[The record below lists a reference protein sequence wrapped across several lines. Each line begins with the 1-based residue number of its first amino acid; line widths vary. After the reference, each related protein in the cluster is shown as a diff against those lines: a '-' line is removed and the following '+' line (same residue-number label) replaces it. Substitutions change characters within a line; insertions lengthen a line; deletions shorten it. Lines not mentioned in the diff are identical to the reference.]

1 MGHFNQTERRIF
13 HCQSGI
19 QQCINILAVNAP
31 RALFSANQI
40 SRGTPDLEA
49 TVTELPKTG
58 NAGKPL
64 TVESKSTSKPKISPQ
79 SYDDIKWELGLWF
92 SGLESFL
99 AVGSH
104 SFVDKD
110 RPKTVHDW
118 SKEVRLTHSTLLL
131 CSKLNFL
138 LLKSADSG
146 GGDKDADDYAV
157 RPEELREISLIL
169 KDVILL
175 NESLI
180 AAEPLKFGV
189 WKAWSNVLS
198 EKLKSIPAFERLIAN
213 AEKSGESFLPEK
225 LKDMM
230 AKNPIAF
237 GERVDLN
244 HILPRFAKILKW
256 LSVIGKMLQK
266 DEPLKPALL
275 IFSRV
280 YEQTR
285 EMIDH
290 INNRLARYPDESTS
304 MFGALDG
311 ASYTASLELR
321 KVYEQELTG
330 IVAIRPSLSIY
341 ARVETAYSLLNDSFQ
356 QILTEFARLIEP
368 KTQVHQL
375 FPNFRTKLDQS
386 LILREKLW
394 NVLQGVR
401 AAEKQVDDKQMRD
414 LQNRLEDF
422 LGESVH
428 FLFYKDKESVERFVE
443 EILVT
448 SGNQDRVGI
457 LHRFATYLET
467 LFGQINIRAVLVDHP
482 FDPEKVG

>member
-1 MGHFNQTERRIF
+1 
-13 HCQSGI
+13 
-19 QQCINILAVNAP
+19 
-31 RALFSANQI
+31 
-40 SRGTPDLEA
+40 
-49 TVTELPKTG
+49 
-58 NAGKPL
+58 
-64 TVESKSTSKPKISPQ
+64 
-79 SYDDIKWELGLWF
+79 
-92 SGLESFL
+92 
-99 AVGSH
+99 
-104 SFVDKD
+104 
-110 RPKTVHDW
+110 
-118 SKEVRLTHSTLLL
+118 
-131 CSKLNFL
+131 
-138 LLKSADSG
+138 
-146 GGDKDADDYAV
+146 
-157 RPEELREISLIL
+157 
-169 KDVILL
+169 
-175 NESLI
+175 
-180 AAEPLKFGV
+180 
-189 WKAWSNVLS
+189 
-198 EKLKSIPAFERLIAN
+198 
-213 AEKSGESFLPEK
+213 
-225 LKDMM
+225 
-230 AKNPIAF
+230 
-237 GERVDLN
+237 
-244 HILPRFAKILKW
+244 
-256 LSVIGKMLQK
+256 
-266 DEPLKPALL
+266 
-275 IFSRV
+275 
-280 YEQTR
+280 
-285 EMIDH
+285 
-290 INNRLARYPDESTS
+290 

>member
-1 MGHFNQTERRIF
+1 M
-13 HCQSGI
+13 
-19 QQCINILAVNAP
+19 
-31 RALFSANQI
+31 
-40 SRGTPDLEA
+40 EA

-58 NAGKPL
+58 NSGKPL
-64 TVESKSTSKPKISPQ
+64 IAQTESTPKPKVSPQ
-79 SYDDIKWELGLWF
+79 NYADLKWELGLWF

-99 AVGSH
+99 AVGNH

-138 LLKSADSG
+138 LLKSAESG
-146 GGDKDADDYAV
+146 GGDKDPDDYVV
-157 RPEELREISLIL
+157 RPEELREISLTL

-198 EKLKSIPAFERLIAN
+198 EKLKALPAFERLIAS
-213 AEKSGESFLPEK
+213 AEKSGESFLPPK

-230 AKNPIAF
+230 AKNSIAF
-237 GERVDLN
+237 AERVDLN

-256 LSVIGKMLQK
+256 LNVVGKMLQK

-275 IFSRV
+275 IFSRI

-290 INNRLARYPDESTS
+290 INNRLARYPDETTN

-311 ASYTASLELR
+311 AAYTASLELR

-356 QILTEFARLIEP
+356 QILTDFARLIEP
-368 KTQVHQL
+368 KTEVSQL
-375 FPNFRTKLDQS
+375 FPNFRTKLEQS

-394 NVLQGVR
+394 FVLKGVR
-401 AAEKQVDDKQMRD
+401 AAEKTAEDKQMRD
-414 LQNRLEDF
+414 LQNRLADF
-422 LGESVH
+422 LNEAVH

-443 EILVT
+443 EIFVT
-448 SGNQDRVGI
+448 NDKQDLVGI

-482 FDPEKVG
+482 FEPEKIG

>member
-1 MGHFNQTERRIF
+1 
-13 HCQSGI
+13 
-19 QQCINILAVNAP
+19 
-31 RALFSANQI
+31 
-40 SRGTPDLEA
+40 LEVA
-49 TVTELPKTG
+49 VTELPKAG
-58 NAGKPL
+58 NAGKSM
-64 TVESKSTSKPKISPQ
+64 TAEAKRSSTKITAPN
-79 SYDDIKWELGLWF
+79 YDDLKWELGLWF

-99 AVGSH
+99 AAGNH

-138 LLKSADSG
+138 LLKSAESG
-146 GGDKDADDYAV
+146 GGPKADDYAV
-157 RPEELREISLIL
+157 RPDELREISLAL
-169 KDVILL
+169 KDAILL

-198 EKLKSIPAFERLIAN
+198 EKLKSIPAFEQLISN
-213 AEKSGESFLPEK
+213 AEKSAEAFLPDK
-225 LKDMM
+225 LKQLM
-230 AKNPIAF
+230 ASKPIPFAD
-237 GERVDLN
+237 RVDLN
-244 HILPRFAKILKW
+244 HVLPRFAKILKW
-256 LSVIGKMLQK
+256 LSVVGKMLQK

-290 INNRLARYPDESTS
+290 INNRLARFPDESTDL
-304 MFGALDG
+304 FGALDG

-341 ARVETAYSLLNDSFQ
+341 ARMETAYSLLNDSFQ

-368 KTQVHQL
+368 KIEIHQL

-386 LILREKLW
+386 MILREKLW
-394 NVLQGVR
+394 YVLRGVR
-401 AAEKQVDDKQMRD
+401 AAEKEADEKQMRE
-414 LQNRLEDF
+414 LQNRTEEF
-422 LGESVH
+422 LGEAVH

-443 EILVT
+443 EIFVT
-448 SGNQDRVGI
+448 NEKQDLKGI

-467 LFGQINIRAVLVDHP
+467 LFGQVNIRAVLVNHP
-482 FDPEKVG
+482 FDPDKK